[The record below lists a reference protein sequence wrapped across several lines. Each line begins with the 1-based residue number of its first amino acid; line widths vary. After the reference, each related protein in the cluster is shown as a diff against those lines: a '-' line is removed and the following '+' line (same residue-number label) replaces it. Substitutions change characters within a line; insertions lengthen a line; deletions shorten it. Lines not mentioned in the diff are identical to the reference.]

1 MAIEEKERLIEEKYL
16 EDTIKWINHEIGR
29 VGENKDNLKGRI
41 DSLRRE
47 SKGKYNEELETT
59 EKLYKITSK
68 SLEKY
73 SDGKESPYFA
83 RIDFREKKR
92 EVESYYIGKFGL
104 GDGNTGEER
113 VIDWRS
119 PIADLYYGGTFGE
132 CYYRAPIGLVIG
144 ELSLKRKFIIREEK
158 LIDAF
163 DEGINEVILRGNN
176 EEGSALVDEFLKVN
190 LEESGSSKLK
200 EVVATIQK
208 EQNEVIRSEK
218 NIPLILQG
226 VAGSGKTT
234 VALHRVAYLLY
245 KYKEKLLPKDILIIA
260 PNKVFLDYISDVLP
274 NLGVDSIKQNTYE
287 EIVCEIL
294 NIKEKIITK
303 DNKLSHI
310 LEEGKELE
318 ELITISKIKGS
329 IEFKALIDDYIEY
342 IEKEDGEKVEDI
354 KVYDYVLFNKEEIKR
369 LFNVDLKKMS
379 INIRKDEIKRY
390 FTLKIEDKI
399 RNILDKV
406 NFYYEYKVARVKNK
420 MEDGEERRKKLI
432 EIYDERDNKRK
443 DIIKMS
449 NLCFNEYF
457 EKWKEVKTENLYID
471 FLKNINKFISKDNLF
486 ISEDIIEEILNEII
500 ENGNKGI
507 LDSEDLAPMLYLKF
521 KIEDVP
527 EKFKYKHIVVDE
539 VQDYSE
545 FQMAT
550 LKHMVELNS
559 LTLVGDL
566 AQGIYFYKGIN
577 NWPQVIH
584 NVFNEEVNFITLNKS
599 YRSTV
604 EIINF
609 ASKVLIKGVDS
620 AIPVFRHGKDVEIVK
635 FKNNK
640 EFSEKLD
647 EIVGLVEEEG
657 KNTIAIICKNYNEC
671 KKIKTHLNKY
681 SSNKWDVVK
690 DTSKSINNSK
700 IIIPA
705 YMTKGLEFDCSIIYN
720 CNEDNYSDNEL
731 DRKILYV
738 ALTRALHY
746 EYIFYNGNKSSL
758 I

>member
-1 MAIEEKERLIEEKYL
+1 MAIEERERLIEGKYL
-16 EDTIKWINHEIGR
+16 EDTVSWINDEIGR
-29 VGENKDNLKGRI
+29 VEENKDHLKGRI

-47 SKGKYNEELETT
+47 ARGKYNEELETA

-73 SDGKESPYFA
+73 AEGKGSPYFA

-92 EVESYYIGKFGL
+92 DVESYYIGKFGL

-132 CYYRAPIGLVIG
+132 CYYRAPMGLIIGD
-144 ELSLKRKFIIREEK
+144 LSLKRKFIIRDEK
-158 LIDAF
+158 LIEAF

-208 EQNEVIRSEK
+208 EQNDVIRSEK

-226 VAGSGKTT
+226 AAGSGKTT

-274 NLGVDSIKQNTYE
+274 NLGVDNIKQNTYE

-303 DNKLSHI
+303 DNKLAHI
-310 LEEGKELE
+310 LEEGKDIDD
-318 ELITISKIKGS
+318 LISTSKIKGS
-329 IEFKALIDDYIEY
+329 IEFKALIDSYLQH
-342 IEKEDGEKVEDI
+342 IEKEDGERIEDI

-369 LFNVDLKKMS
+369 LFNEDLKKMS
-379 INIRKDEIKRY
+379 INVRKDEIKRY
-390 FTLKIEDKI
+390 FTLKLEDKI
-399 RNILDKV
+399 RNILEKV

-420 MEDGEERRKKLI
+420 MADSEERRKSLT

-443 DIIKMS
+443 DIRYMS

-457 EKWKEVKTENLYID
+457 EKWKEVKTQNLYID
-471 FLKNINKFISKDNLF
+471 FLKNINKFISKDDLF
-486 ISEDIIEEILNEII
+486 INAEIIEKILNEII
-500 ENGNKGI
+500 ENENKGI
-507 LDSEDLAPMLYLKF
+507 IDSEDLAPMLYLKF

-539 VQDYSE
+539 AQDYSE
-545 FQMAT
+545 FQMVT
-550 LKHMVELNS
+550 LRHMVEMNS

-566 AQGIYFYKGIN
+566 AQGIYFYKGIS
-577 NWPQVIH
+577 NWQKIIKG
-584 NVFNEEVNFITLNKS
+584 VFNDEVNYVSLNKS

-609 ASKVLIKGVDS
+609 AEKALIKGVDLPV
-620 AIPVFRHGKDVEIVK
+620 PVFRHGKEVEVIQ

-640 EFSEKLD
+640 EFGEKLD
-647 EIVGLVEEEG
+647 EIVKFIQDSG
-657 KNTIAIICKNYNEC
+657 KNTVAVICKNYNEC
-671 KKIKTHLNKY
+671 KKLKTHLNKY
-681 SSNKWDVVK
+681 SNYKWDTVK
-690 DTSKSINNSK
+690 DTSKSINSSM

-720 CNEDNYSDNEL
+720 CNGDNYSDNEL

-746 EYIFYNGNKSSL
+746 EYIFYNGKKSSL

>member
-16 EDTIKWINHEIGR
+16 EDTINWMNHEIGR
-29 VGENKDNLKGRI
+29 VEENKGNLKGRI

-47 SKGKYNEELETT
+47 SKGKYNEELETA

-92 EVESYYIGKFGL
+92 DVESYYIGKFGL

-132 CYYRAPIGLVIG
+132 CYYRAPMGLVIG

-163 DEGINEVILRGNN
+163 DEGINEVILRGND

-245 KYKEKLLPKDILIIA
+245 KYKEKLLSKDILIIA

-303 DNKLSHI
+303 DNKLSQI
-310 LEEGKELE
+310 LEEENELE
-318 ELITISKIKGS
+318 ELITISRIKGS
-329 IEFKALIDDYIEY
+329 VEFKALIDIYIEY
-342 IEKEDGEKVEDI
+342 IEKEDGEKIEDI

-369 LFNVDLKKMS
+369 LFIEDLKKMP

-420 MEDGEERRKKLI
+420 MEDGEERRKRLI

-443 DIIKMS
+443 DIVKMS
-449 NLCFNEYF
+449 NVCFNEYF

-471 FLKNINKFISKDNLF
+471 FLKNIDKFVPKDNLF
-486 ISEDIIEEILNEII
+486 ISEDIIEKILNEII
-500 ENGNKGI
+500 ENSSKGI
-507 LDSEDLAPMLYLKF
+507 IDSEDLAPMLYLKF

-609 ASKVLIKGVDS
+609 ASKVLVKGIES
-620 AIPVFRHGKDVEIVK
+620 AIPVFRHGKDVEVAK
-635 FKNNK
+635 FKNNR

-647 EIVGLVEEEG
+647 EIVELVQEEG

-671 KKIKTHLNKY
+671 KKLKTHLNKY

-690 DTSKSINNSK
+690 DTSKSITNSK

-720 CNEDNYSDNEL
+720 CNEDNYGDNEL

-746 EYIFYNGNKSSL
+746 EYIFYNGSKSSL